1 MLLEEIISNALME
14 GLDIRAI
21 KEKYYSDIPEDD
33 FGRIVAA
40 DPTSGNGARVGAYSK
55 WLLSLYRHMSE
66 MERRRFVD
74 EDLTKATEYLTVFD
88 KYKSQLPQNV
98 RNISK
103 YESLPRL
110 YDAIKQF
117 FDDKPHTK
125 GEMKRQIKSGAE
137 KVYEDE
143 RWLVVIP
150 HTEEA
155 SCLYGANTQWCTAAR
170 KDNAFDE
177 YAPSGNLYINI
188 DKKNNRKYQ
197 FHFESNQFMDETDDR
212 IKSPILSTIGAT
224 GGLVDFY
231 KKCRS
236 RQDFL
241 LMSSKY
247 QEVCDFSEGFAWV
260 ELNGKYGFID
270 ESGREVV
277 PCRYDYAESF
287 INGLAKVNLNGKYGF
302 IDKSGREAVPCRYY
316 LAFNFVNGLAKV
328 KLNGKWG
335 FIDKSGRE
343 VVPCRYD
350 SAFNFVNGLVMVKLN
365 WKYGFVDKSGREV
378 VPCRYDLER
387 DFSEGLSSV
396 ELNGKW
402 GFIDKRGR
410 NVVPCRYD
418 YAESF
423 INGLA
428 KVKLNGKWGYI
439 DKNGNWYDEEPSNLQ
454 ENTISITKEDL
465 RNMVLECTRRFCMSE
480 EYMPVP
486 KKANIPFSISPE
498 KVLKVKK
505 FLDGGFKKGSYE
517 DIGADGMPC
526 SHKVVAMLS
535 SDGQTPLKNM
545 YMEDLYDMLCAKFK
559 NMFSNEQERALFM
572 RRVADDWYDGKINS
586 LGMLSVNHL

>member
-21 KEKYYSDIPEDD
+21 KEKYYSDIPEED

-74 EDLTKATEYLTVFD
+74 EDLNKAKEYLTVFD
-88 KYKSQLPQNV
+88 KYKSQLPQDA

-103 YESLPRL
+103 YESLPKL

-117 FDDKPHTK
+117 FNDKPHTK

-170 KDNAFDE
+170 EDNRFDE
-177 YAPSGNLYINI
+177 YNEDGYLYINI

-197 FHFESNQFMDETDDR
+197 FHFESYQFMDETDQD
-212 IKSPILSTIGAT
+212 IKKPVLSTIGAT

-236 RQDFL
+236 SQDFL
-241 LMSSKY
+241 RISSKY
-247 QEVCDFSEGFAWV
+247 QFA
-260 ELNGKYGFID
+260 
-270 ESGREVV
+270 ESGFRE
-277 PCRYDYAESF
+277 
-287 INGLAKVNLNGKYGF
+287 GL
-302 IDKSGREAVPCRYY
+302 SAV
-316 LAFNFVNGLAKV
+316 KW
-328 KLNGKWG
+328 NGKWG

-343 VVPCRYD
+343 VVPCKYD
-350 SAFNFVNGLVMVKLN
+350 FVTPFSEGLAVVYLN
-365 WKYGFVDKSGREV
+365 DKFGIIDKSGREV
-378 VPCRYDLER
+378 APCRYDWVSAFNE
-387 DFSEGLSSV
+387 
-396 ELNGKW
+396 
-402 GFIDKRGR
+402 
-410 NVVPCRYD
+410 
-418 YAESF
+418 
-423 INGLA
+423 GLA
-428 KVKLNGKWGYI
+428 KVKLNGKYGYIDKKGREVVPCKYDLVFSFRKGLAAVKLNGKYGFI
-439 DKNGNWYDEEPSNLQ
+439 DKNGNWYDEKPSNLQ
-454 ENTISITKEDL
+454 ENAISITKDDL
-465 RNMVLECTRRFCMSE
+465 RNMVLECARRFCMSE

-486 KKANIPFSISPE
+486 KKTNIPFSISPD

-559 NMFSNEQERALFM
+559 NMFSDEQERALFM

>member
-33 FGRIVAA
+33 FGRIIAA

-150 HTEEA
+150 HTKEA

-335 FIDKSGRE
+335 
-343 VVPCRYD
+343 
-350 SAFNFVNGLVMVKLN
+350 
-365 WKYGFVDKSGREV
+365 
-378 VPCRYDLER
+378 
-387 DFSEGLSSV
+387 
-396 ELNGKW
+396 
-402 GFIDKRGR
+402 
-410 NVVPCRYD
+410 
-418 YAESF
+418 
-423 INGLA
+423 
-428 KVKLNGKWGYI
+428 YI

-559 NMFSNEQERALFM
+559 NMFSDEQERALFI

>member
-1 MLLEEIISNALME
+1 MLFEEIVSNALME
-14 GLDIRAI
+14 GLDVRAI

-40 DPTSGNGARVGAYSK
+40 DPTSGNGARVGSYSK
-55 WLLSLYRHMSE
+55 WLLSLYQHMSE

-74 EDLTKATEYLTVFD
+74 EDLTKAKEYLTVFD
-88 KYKSQLPQNV
+88 KYKSQLPQNA

-103 YESLPRL
+103 YESLPKL

-117 FDDKPHTK
+117 FDNKPHTK

-170 KDNAFDE
+170 EDNRFDE
-177 YAPSGNLYINI
+177 YNEDGYLYINI

-197 FHFESNQFMDETDDR
+197 FHFERYQFVDETDDR
-212 IKSPILSTIGAT
+212 IKSPVLSTMEAT

-231 KKCRS
+231 KKS
-236 RQDFL
+236 RDIIDFL
-241 LMSSKY
+241 RISSKY
-247 QEVCDFSEGFAWV
+247 Q
-260 ELNGKYGFID
+260 
-270 ESGREVV
+270 
-277 PCRYDYAESF
+277 F
-287 INGLAKVNLNGKYGF
+287 INNFKEGLAQ
-302 IDKSGREAVPCRYY
+302 
-316 LAFNFVNGLAKV
+316 V
-328 KLNGKWG
+328 KLNGK
-335 FIDKSGRE
+335 
-343 VVPCRYD
+343 
-350 SAFNFVNGLVMVKLN
+350 L
-365 WKYGFVDKSGREV
+365 GFVDKSGREV
-378 VPCRYDLER
+378 VPCRYDDIN
-387 DFSEGLSSV
+387 DFSEGLASV
-396 ELNGKW
+396 ELNDKW
-402 GFIDKRGR
+402 GFVDKSGR
-410 NVVPCRYD
+410 EVVPCRYD
-418 YAESF
+418 E
-423 INGLA
+423 INDFSEGLA
-428 KVKLNGKWGYI
+428 VVYLNDKFGIIDKRGREVVPCRYDWVSDFNEGLAPVELNGKWGYI
-439 DKNGNWYDEEPSNLQ
+439 DKRGREVVPCRYDYADDFIDGFAEVVLNGKRGFIDMTGNWHGKKPSNLQ
-454 ENTISITKEDL
+454 ENAISITKEDL
-465 RNMVLECTRRFCMSE
+465 RNIVLECARRFRMSE

-486 KKANIPFSISPE
+486 KKANIPFSISPD

-505 FLDGGFKKGSYE
+505 FLDGGFKKGRYE